1 MWNHPGVK
9 MNHLNCHVFDHRV
22 YLVGPAYARLAREL
36 VSFFKRTSW
45 TTLRV
50 RHRGRVEGSI
60 EGTTMATARA
70 PMATRA
76 FDARAGLG
84 ARGNARRARAR
95 ARDFSLGARRFGAFP
110 GTAPAGTV
118 TGRATRATGR
128 ARSAVLVFARGDVA
142 EGDPTAPR
150 RLKIFSVNDGARA
163 PPLARIS
170 NVAHSRQPGAYL
182 FFALFAGTRAGALD
196 ARARRAMDAPLERLD
211 PRAETTPV
219 SRDRLLTACH
229 PLAATARSP
238 PPPSSLASPFSREN
252 ATLAPRRSPGGR
264 RTQKK
269 HRRVPRP
276 RLLWPPRRR

>member
-1 MWNHPGVK
+1 
-9 MNHLNCHVFDHRV
+9 
-22 YLVGPAYARLAREL
+22 
-36 VSFFKRTSW
+36 
-45 TTLRV
+45 
-50 RHRGRVEGSI
+50 
-60 EGTTMATARA
+60 MATARA

-95 ARDFSLGARRFGAFP
+95 ARDFTLGARRFGAFP

-128 ARSAVLVFARGDVA
+128 ARSAVLVFARGDAA

-170 NVAHSRQPGAYL
+170 NVAHSRQPGAYI

-196 ARARRAMDAPLERLD
+196 ARARRAMDAPRERLD

-238 PPPSSLASPFSREN
+238 PPSSLVSPFSREN
-252 ATLAPRRSPGGR
+252 ATLAPRRSRCVR

-269 HRRVPRP
+269 TPPRP
-276 RLLWPPRRR
+276 PTPIVGPRRR